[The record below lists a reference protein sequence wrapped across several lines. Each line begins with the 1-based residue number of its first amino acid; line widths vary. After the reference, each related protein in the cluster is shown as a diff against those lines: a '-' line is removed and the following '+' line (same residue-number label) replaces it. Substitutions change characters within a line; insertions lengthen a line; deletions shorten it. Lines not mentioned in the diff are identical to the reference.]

1 LHQRRPLLSDSGL
14 RLANEVLRAAGF
26 GFHFLTARP
35 EMANRQRS
43 SSSAANCADGLGA
56 IIPFTRQGGLRGP
69 DFSQPALS
77 ALVFRSSPAG
87 LPCALS
93 PIQDV
98 GKLEGVYLFSQS
110 CDFDFIH
117 GPSLCQSPSMF
128 GLDSDRGVLLPNPDH
143 PHPNGEAE
151 TTLCPGMD

>member
-1 LHQRRPLLSDSGL
+1 
-14 RLANEVLRAAGF
+14 
-26 GFHFLTARP
+26 
-35 EMANRQRS
+35 MANRQRS

-56 IIPFTRQGGLRGP
+56 IIPFTSQGGLRGP

-110 CDFDFIH
+110 CDFDFIQ
-117 GPSLCQSPSMF
+117 GPSFCQY
-128 GLDSDRGVLLPNPDH
+128 LPQCSAWTVTEGCYYPIRITH
-143 PHPNGEAE
+143 IQMAKLKLRFAPAWIK
-151 TTLCPGMD
+151 